1 MVDETKAWPY
11 FSQTK
16 EEWIANSERNLKAF
30 REQFNVPSDIS
41 SDDLARSLAEMFE
54 ELDRRRNIH
63 L

>member
-1 MVDETKAWPY
+1 MVDEAKGWPY

-16 EEWIANSERNLKAF
+16 EEWIADTERNLKAF
-30 REQFNVPSDIS
+30 REQFNVPSDVS

-54 ELDRRRNIH
+54 EINRQRNIN